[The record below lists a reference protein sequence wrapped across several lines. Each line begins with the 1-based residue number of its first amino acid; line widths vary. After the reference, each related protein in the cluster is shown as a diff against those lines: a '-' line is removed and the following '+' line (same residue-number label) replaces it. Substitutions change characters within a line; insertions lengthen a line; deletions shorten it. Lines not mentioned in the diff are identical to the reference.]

1 MGILVSEKMELG
13 NVAANEL
20 RKRFPNGIGKLVG
33 LNKETVAR
41 DFDQQPSISLQSI
54 VAKNIIKNGVA
65 NLLATTTVDDL
76 KQMLASLDTLGE
88 LGILADILCGK
99 ETTYIADDYN
109 KFAFELCQLFKGDSE
124 AATIHI
130 AHIETGLDL
139 LFGNVHVDSDSE

>member
-1 MGILVSEKMELG
+1 MELG

-20 RKRFPNGIGKLVG
+20 RKRFPSEIGKLVG

-76 KQMLASLDTLGE
+76 KQMLASLETLGE
-88 LGILADILCGK
+88 LSILADILYGK
-99 ETTYIADDYN
+99 ETTFIADDYN
-109 KFAFELCQLFKGDSE
+109 KFASELCQLFNGYSQ
-124 AATIHI
+124 ASNIHI
-130 AHIETGLDL
+130 AHIEAGLDL
-139 LFGNVHVDSDSE
+139 LFGSVHVDSDSE